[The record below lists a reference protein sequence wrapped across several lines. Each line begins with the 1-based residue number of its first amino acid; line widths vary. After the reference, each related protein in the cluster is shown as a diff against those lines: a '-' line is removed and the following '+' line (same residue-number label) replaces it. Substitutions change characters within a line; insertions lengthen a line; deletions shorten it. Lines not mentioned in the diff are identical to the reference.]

1 MTATLCTS
9 SSLPLSLSIFHS
21 LRLSKLTLGWSRR
34 EQPPRLVAAHL
45 TFKVLLPFSPREHE
59 SLKTLPER
67 TSDGSPLTISLGF
80 IFYFFGKCAAAELN
94 VEKENM
100 CRKTC
105 AAVTHTHA
113 HTHMRTRHLYKHRKH
128 TPMHKY
134 IFTSDTHLLI
144 TS

>member
-34 EQPPRLVAAHL
+34 EQPPCLVAAHL
-45 TFKVLLPFSPREHE
+45 TFKVSLPFSPREHE

-80 IFYFFGKCAAAELN
+80 ILIFLEDVLLLSWMLKRKICAGK
-94 VEKENM
+94 
-100 CRKTC
+100 
-105 AAVTHTHA
+105 HA
-113 HTHMRTRHLYKHRKH
+113 LQWHTHMRTRHLYKHRKH
-128 TPMHKY
+128 TLKHTAMHKY